1 MMRLLSEMGWAD
13 CLMVSGLPTRENLL
27 LSGHWTQPAIGVF
40 ATVISGLKV
49 ARMILKRAGVDEPLA
64 DTGIRKGVMTR

>member
-1 MMRLLSEMGWAD
+1 MK
-13 CLMVSGLPTRENLL
+13 

-49 ARMILKRAGVDEPLA
+49 ARMILLREGVGEPLA
-64 DTGIRKGVMTR
+64 DIGIKKGVMTR

>member
-1 MMRLLSEMGWAD
+1 
-13 CLMVSGLPTRENLL
+13 

-49 ARMILKRAGVDEPLA
+49 ARMILKREGVDEPLA
-64 DTGIRKGVMTR
+64 DIGMRNGIMAGQYYDKLVD